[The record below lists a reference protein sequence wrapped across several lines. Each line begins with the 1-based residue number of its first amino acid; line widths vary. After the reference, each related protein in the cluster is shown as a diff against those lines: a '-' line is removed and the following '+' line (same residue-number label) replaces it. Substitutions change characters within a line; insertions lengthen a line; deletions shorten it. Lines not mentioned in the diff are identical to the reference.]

1 MSLVSI
7 EAVVSGSDVGADVCG
22 VNAVA
27 KKPEMTNGEAQQP
40 AEHSV
45 ASAGLAADGVA
56 IIEPTG
62 SVTDAPTT
70 EPEYEVIGGYR
81 VHRLASRF
89 PLIVGKEFDELV
101 GAAARAGRLQAV
113 EVHGGLLID
122 GRNRL
127 RVQEELR
134 RRGIEIDLPV
144 VEWEPSGDESVEEHI
159 WSVNANR
166 RHLTDDQRAAI
177 GISFLPFIQRSS
189 LERQAATRFGQRG
202 PVEEISSP
210 PEEPAA
216 TPRRTS
222 RNKDEASSVG
232 QFAAMCRIGIHKAR
246 QAVALADGVEVG
258 EISSVEIVAVA
269 TGEKRLRDVVPGKRS
284 SGGRK
289 PNRDPHSTT
298 DRAGDLTLVATS
310 GAALDV
316 QIDHFLLALMDE
328 VPVTEHREMCHRL
341 KCRITEMEQQ
351 RGW

>member
-1 MSLVSI
+1 MTLVPDGSADNEVGLASDNGALI
-7 EAVVSGSDVGADVCG
+7 AIMNVAETTAVTPSRSVADGAGSAEETVEMVGELTEAVFADQ
-22 VNAVA
+22 
-27 KKPEMTNGEAQQP
+27 E
-40 AEHSV
+40 
-45 ASAGLAADGVA
+45 L
-56 IIEPTG
+56 
-62 SVTDAPTT
+62 
-70 EPEYEVIGGYR
+70 EVIGGYR

-177 GISFLPFIQRSS
+177 GISFLPFIRRSS

-232 QFAAMCRIGIHKAR
+232 QFAAMCRIGMHKAR
-246 QAVALADGVEVG
+246 QAVALAEGVEVG
-258 EISSVEIVAVA
+258 EISSVEVVAVA
-269 TGEKRLRDVVPGKRS
+269 AGAKRLRDVVPTKRS
-284 SGGRK
+284 PGSRK
-289 PNRDPHSTT
+289 TAKKEATRPEAELIFDAEPVAVDEPAPT
-298 DRAGDLTLVATS
+298 DQVIRERWERLKRLFAVA
-310 GAALDV
+310 D
-316 QIDHFLLALMDE
+316 
-328 VPVTEHREMCHRL
+328 HRELRRL
-341 KCRITEMEQQ
+341 LKQIIVEEQRQ
-351 RGW
+351 FDQ